1 MESVI
6 TDFLRSFRGV
16 LDDVSGARGLLAAVF
31 SYPTVQD
38 AMAWTAEVE
47 RFIERYA
54 PGLRPARRRQAANA
68 YQVVTTTLMIG
79 AADAGPR
86 MTAQLNEARSVLLGY
101 THQLA
106 LEAADQ
112 RAEQGK
118 KRRPR
123 QDSNLRQAR

>member
-1 MESVI
+1 M
-6 TDFLRSFRGV
+6 
-16 LDDVSGARGLLAAVF
+16 LDDVPGARGLLAAVF
-31 SYPTVQD
+31 TYPTVQD

-54 PGLRPARRRQAANA
+54 PGLRPASAQGLNA
-68 YQVVTTTLMIG
+68 YQVVTTTLIME
-79 AADAGPR
+79 AVDAGPR

-112 RAEQGK
+112 AEQGK